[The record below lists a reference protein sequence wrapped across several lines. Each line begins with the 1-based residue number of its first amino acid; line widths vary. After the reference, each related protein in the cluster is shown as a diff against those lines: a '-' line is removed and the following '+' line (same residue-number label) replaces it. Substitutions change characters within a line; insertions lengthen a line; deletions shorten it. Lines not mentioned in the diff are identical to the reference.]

1 MLNSKFLIPLF
12 TTVFLSQLL
21 SSAFSLD
28 KNGVVLTVKN
38 TSNTVIMQYSMTDL
52 ALQFPHH
59 RIKTQTPWTNGKDR
73 VYRGAP
79 LLDILKQ
86 CGIENATSIEGL
98 AQNEF
103 SAKISI
109 ADVKSFNP
117 IIATEVACTTIEAE
131 TGKCNKGSF
140 RPLTIQD
147 FGPLFVVWPFD
158 AMPSSA
164 DPHDHSHWIWFVN
177 EIHEI

>member
-1 MLNSKFLIPLF
+1 MLKSNFLGSLL
-12 TTVFLSQLL
+12 TVVFLSQ
-21 SSAFSLD
+21 SITYAFSLT
-28 KNGVVLTVKN
+28 KNEVVLTVRN
-38 TSNTVIMQYSMTDL
+38 ISDAVIRQYSMMDL
-52 ALQFPHH
+52 ALQFPNHQ
-59 RIKTQTPWTNGKDR
+59 ITTQTPWTNGEDR

-86 CGIENATSIEGL
+86 SGINRATSIEGL

-164 DPHDHSHWIWFVN
+164 DPHDHSRWIWFVN
-177 EIHEI
+177 EIRES